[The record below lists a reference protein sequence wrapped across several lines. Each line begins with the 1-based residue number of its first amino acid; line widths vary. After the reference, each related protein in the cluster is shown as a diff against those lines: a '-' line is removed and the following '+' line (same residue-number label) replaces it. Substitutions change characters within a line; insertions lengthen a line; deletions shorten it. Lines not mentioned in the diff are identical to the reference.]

1 VHDLKTGVSFA
12 RRDEAGAAGESSDQA
27 LIRAGAA
34 YRCWNVVRELDL
46 FERAILVH
54 EGTRFGERAVSA
66 CDRVSHD
73 QV

>member
-1 VHDLKTGVSFA
+1 MREDSRLFA
-12 RRDEAGAAGESSDQA
+12 RGDKADGTGASSDQA
-27 LIRAGAA
+27 FIRAGAA
-34 YRCWNVVRELDL
+34 YRCWNVVWQLDPL
-46 FERAILVH
+46 ERAILIH